1 MRKRKQERSLDDD
14 AVGLAK
20 EIMFM
25 FMPCEYGKGHE
36 EGNGEKNVILEI
48 VRRGRMGETWVRL
61 RDCEVG
67 ME

>member
-1 MRKRKQERSLDDD
+1 
-14 AVGLAK
+14 
-20 EIMFM
+20 M
-25 FMPCEYGKGHE
+25 FMPCEYGKGHD